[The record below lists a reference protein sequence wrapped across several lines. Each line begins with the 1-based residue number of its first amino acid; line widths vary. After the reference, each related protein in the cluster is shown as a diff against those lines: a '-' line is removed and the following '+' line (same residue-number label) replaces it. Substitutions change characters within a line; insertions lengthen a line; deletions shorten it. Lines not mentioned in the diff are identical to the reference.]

1 MLGCLLCH
9 KGFILR
15 FLRKYFWGIAGALP
29 MLARNNMVMGIPVM
43 AYNMNATFPF
53 VVLKIWKIL

>member
-1 MLGCLLCH
+1 
-9 KGFILR
+9 
-15 FLRKYFWGIAGALP
+15 

-53 VVLKIWKIL
+53 VVLKYEKFISRIFVISMFDTNTIAVQKVSENNFTV